1 MPMDAFQFLFL
12 ASLVLLH
19 RAMGDDSETEVI
31 GAVGGSVTFHI
42 HDLAGDAA
50 FWHFGNVPIVTVEFS
65 EPPVT
70 VFSDNKYKT
79 RLTISEQG
87 RALTISQLTMEDA
100 GTYSALN
107 PKAKSTFTLHVYSEL
122 AEPRVSCEAQNCSA
136 GGCRYGLRCALPG
149 AGDHS
154 PGLGNVSYGW
164 SVGEQ
169 PRGEGPT
176 VLVEESP
183 PEESVPLT
191 CWARNPVSS
200 RNVTVRPA
208 ELCAGTD
215 SIPLAVIIAL
225 TVTAAVALSAVAL
238 FYCRSK
244 GWRIFHLSATGATD
258 TEARQELTTVYAQV
272 NHCQQ
277 SISNRTRDNPKG
289 GETSRTIY
297 STVKAPAQTDDE
309 KMVNSTLGAQEADEK
324 SSYSLVI

>member
-1 MPMDAFQFLFL
+1 MGVQPGEEKLWLPLDPWKCPRPGSASRPAVAEGRQTLSAHQTPMDAFQFPLLALLF
-12 ASLVLLH
+12 LLH
-19 RAMGDDSETEVI
+19 RATGNGTATEVI

-42 HDLAGDAA
+42 HNLAGDAA
-50 FWHFGNVPIVTVEFS
+50 SWSFGRSPIVVVDFDELPKALFL
-65 EPPVT
+65 
-70 VFSDNKYKT
+70 DNKYKT

-100 GTYSALN
+100 GTYSAQN
-107 PKAKSTFTLHVYSEL
+107 PQAKSTFTLHVYSEL

-176 VLVEESP
+176 VLVEES
-183 PEESVPLT
+183 VPLT

-208 ELCAGTD
+208 ELCAGTG
-215 SIPLAVIIAL
+215 SSSLVRIGAVAVSEAAAL
-225 TVTAAVALSAVAL
+225 AAVFLV
-238 FYCRSK
+238 FYCRDK
-244 GWRIFHLSATGATD
+244 RGA
-258 TEARQELTTVYAQV
+258 
-272 NHCQQ
+272 
-277 SISNRTRDNPKG
+277 
-289 GETSRTIY
+289 
-297 STVKAPAQTDDE
+297 
-309 KMVNSTLGAQEADEK
+309 
-324 SSYSLVI
+324 